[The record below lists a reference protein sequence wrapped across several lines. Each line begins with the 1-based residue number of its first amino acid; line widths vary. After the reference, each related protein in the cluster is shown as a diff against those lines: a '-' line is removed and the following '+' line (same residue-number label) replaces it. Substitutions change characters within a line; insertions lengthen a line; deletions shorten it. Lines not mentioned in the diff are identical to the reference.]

1 MKIENQSPATAQAE
15 QATAYAAG
23 IERVN
28 IGMKPR
34 GLVTP
39 YSNGG
44 TKEKE

>member
-1 MKIENQSPATAQAE
+1 MYFKSESPVTAQAE

-28 IGMKPR
+28 IGMKPQ
-34 GLVTP
+34 GSATP
-39 YSNGG
+39 DSNGG